1 MSATRP
7 VPFLQRLAR
16 AVLPGDFFPRPGLA
30 PDQRPTHWAKPL
42 AVPGLPNLHLV
53 APGLYRSA
61 QPDRQGFQGAAELGI
76 RRVINLRQTSRDGC
90 RTRNPDL
97 TLTRFPMKARHV
109 AEADGARI
117 VAVLRALRTAEAPVL
132 IHCHHG
138 ADRTGV
144 ICALYRMVFQGWPRE
159 EAIAEMTLGGF
170 GYHPVWANIL
180 RYLARVDIE
189 ALRERIET

>member
-1 MSATRP
+1 MSAPLP
-7 VPFLQRLAR
+7 VPVLQRLAR
-16 AVLPGDFFPRPGLA
+16 VVLPESFFPRPGLD
-30 PDQRPTHWAKPL
+30 PDQRPAHWARPM
-42 AVPGLPNLHLV
+42 AVRGMPNLHLV

-76 RRVINLRQTSRDGC
+76 RRVINMRQTSRDGC
-90 RTRNPDL
+90 RTRHPAL
-97 TLTRFPMKARHV
+97 VLTRFPMKARHV
-109 AEADGARI
+109 AEQDSARI
-117 VAVLRALRTAEAPVL
+117 VAVLRALREGEGPVL

-159 EAIAEMTLGGF
+159 EAIAELTLGGF
-170 GYHPVWANIL
+170 GYHPVWANIPD
-180 RYLARVDIE
+180 YLASVDLA